1 MGIKLGPVL
10 CSRLAFFAVCLHL
23 VSGSCNDL
31 DLGIGSG
38 SIPDDKITAS
48 SVQSVRTSAKNG
60 RLGYTAGSSWC
71 AEASDPRPYLQ
82 IDLKTLH
89 VICAVS
95 TQGNSQ
101 EDEWV
106 ETYTLQS
113 STDGSHW
120 KDYYDEAGHVK
131 LFKANDDRN
140 SEFKHILDD
149 GVLAKYLRFFPK
161 THHNSICMRTEVFG
175 AKLEPEN
182 LALGK
187 PAAQSSVFGS
197 GLREGAARKAVDGN
211 ADPNYDNGH
220 CSHTNSDNPSWWR
233 VDLGSN
239 DVPVSEVFIVN
250 RFTSDP
256 NLQLRSKDYKITLGK
271 SFQLQ

>member
-1 MGIKLGPVL
+1 MIITL
-10 CSRLAFFAVCLHL
+10 STQ
-23 VSGSCNDL
+23 GSCNDL
-31 DLGIGSG
+31 DLGVGSG

-48 SVQSVRTSAKNG
+48 SVQSVRTPAKNG

-131 LFKANDDRN
+131 VKC
-140 SEFKHILDD
+140 KI
-149 GVLAKYLRFFPK
+149 VY
-161 THHNSICMRTEVFG
+161 IWI
-175 AKLEPEN
+175 
-182 LALGK
+182 
-187 PAAQSSVFGS
+187 
-197 GLREGAARKAVDGN
+197 N
-211 ADPNYDNGH
+211 A
-220 CSHTNSDNPSWWR
+220 WW
-233 VDLGSN
+233 
-239 DVPVSEVFIVN
+239 P
-250 RFTSDP
+250 
-256 NLQLRSKDYKITLGK
+256 
-271 SFQLQ
+271 